1 VSDLLDAAAASLG
14 VPEGLVQRSAAARAT
29 ANGTSTDDVLAAWA
43 GGTATAPSAKM
54 EPAGGAEEPAQPA
67 AEPAEETPTAAVA
80 TLEPVAETALI
91 PAPIPE
97 PEPAEPVEPVPIG
110 RRVRTAIRVGAWTG
124 GGLGLVG
131 FVMATAF
138 WGTNAT
144 VIGEGPYTPSI
155 IASVSGVLI
164 GSALISILFGVV
176 VAVLSRSATA
186 WTSAGMELSTPAS
199 VTAWMG
205 AGIGLVLGVVAGS
218 LLTGLGTPIEGQ
230 EGVSQL
236 PVLSTLAIMIIGG
249 AILGGLTAALT
260 QAVGIPIAKQA
271 GEEDEIAEIK
281 GRLSGA
287 VSIPLAGLIL
297 LLLLVLPFAWALIQ
311 SAELSEFGAPII
323 AILTATGILAF
334 ASLAG
339 SRPNMRISFGELMV
353 AVVGIGTV
361 IVVIL
366 VVLFSRAGPGGPS
379 EPEAHGPGGTV
390 TIHALPSIAFD
401 ANAWK
406 VDEGDVTLD
415 YVDDG
420 NLAHTLTIE
429 GMEDDILLRVNKT
442 GDEDQGTISL
452 PPGTYT
458 LYCTITGHR
467 QQGMEGTLTVE
478 PAPGEPPAEP

>member
-29 ANGTSTDDVLAAWA
+29 ANGTSTDDVLTAWA
-43 GGTATAPSAKM
+43 GGTATAPSPK
-54 EPAGGAEEPAQPA
+54 AEQAAQAPTEQT

-80 TLEPVAETALI
+80 ALEPVAEAAPI
-91 PAPIPE
+91 PAPIPL
-97 PEPAEPVEPVPIG
+97 PEPVEPVEPVPIG
-110 RRVRTAIRVGAWTG
+110 RRVRTAIRVGVWTG
-124 GGLGLVG
+124 GGLGLIG

-155 IASVSGVLI
+155 IASVSGVLV

-186 WTSAGMELSTPAS
+186 WTRPGMELSTPAS

-260 QAVGIPIAKQA
+260 QAVGIPIAKQV
-271 GEEDEIAEIK
+271 GEEEEIAEVK
-281 GRLSGA
+281 GRLIGA

-297 LLLLVLPFAWALIQ
+297 LLLLVLPFAWALIE
-311 SAELSEFGAPII
+311 SAEMSELAAPLI
-323 AILTATGILAF
+323 AILTAAGILSF

-353 AVVGIGTV
+353 AVVGIGIV

-366 VVLFSRAGPGGPS
+366 VVLFSRGPS
-379 EPEAHGPGGTV
+379 EPEVHGPGGTV

-406 VDEGDVTLD
+406 VDEGEVVLD

-420 NLAHTLTIE
+420 DVAHTLTIE
-429 GMEDDILLRVNKT
+429 GMEDDILLQVNKT
-442 GDEDQGTISL
+442 GDEDQGTVSL

-467 QQGMEGTLTVE
+467 DLGMEGTLTVE
-478 PAPGEPPAEP
+478 PAPDEPPPGT